1 SADGAEPRPFTAL
14 ADTAQ
19 ATQELVDREG
29 RQMVESAHVEVV
41 EMRTAHR
48 EELGRRAVSSV
59 RGVMQAITS
68 RAAKPRAYTTFMT
81 IMARLDSK
89 GLLER
94 TREGKTDFYRA
105 THTPAR
111 YSDLRAQADVDSLV
125 DQFGE
130 LALGHFARQ
139 MAQLNPQRRRAL
151 ERLAREKGHRAAP
164 RRSPAHVRVAGCPRR
179 GRHVHSGCGGG
190 ERARVFAPCADG
202 CPRRRDRRP

>member
-1 SADGAEPRPFTAL
+1 MLSTRMALPDWLRATACPSREVAVQHPLAHACVIHYAVSYMRDHTPIPPPLHELEAEVM
-14 ADTAQ
+14 
-19 ATQELVDREG
+19 E
-29 RQMVESAHVEVV
+29 EVW
-41 EMRTAHR
+41 
-48 EELGRRAVSSV
+48 RRGVSSV
-59 RGVMQAITS
+59 RGVMEAINS

-81 IMARLDSK
+81 IMSRLDSK

-151 ERLAREKGHRAAP
+151 ERLAREK
-164 RRSPAHVRVAGCPRR
+164 
-179 GRHVHSGCGGG
+179 
-190 ERARVFAPCADG
+190 
-202 CPRRRDRRP
+202 